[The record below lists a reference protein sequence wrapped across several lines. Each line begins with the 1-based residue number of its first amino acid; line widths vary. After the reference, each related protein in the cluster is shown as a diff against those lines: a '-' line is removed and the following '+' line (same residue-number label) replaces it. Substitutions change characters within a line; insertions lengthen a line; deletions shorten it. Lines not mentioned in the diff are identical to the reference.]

1 MRAPDFPGALHMI
14 SRRFFAVAVALLV
27 SGCISAPP
35 HSLSIADLQKY
46 RISDVAVEGVEVI
59 RSWPVQEETF
69 VKATGA
75 DQETIN
81 RLQSEPAST
90 FPGLRA
96 HMQRVLSERFKL
108 EFSSQVTPIFTG
120 PRPVKAV
127 VRLETFDVPS
137 GARRVLIDQD
147 AKIKANIDL
156 VDASTG
162 AVILSYAGPFR
173 SRRLIGG
180 LATAIAVALDRSD
193 VGYSLITDYMTAYRD
208 WLLQR

>member
-1 MRAPDFPGALHMI
+1 MI
-14 SRRFFAVAVALLV
+14 SRRFFAVATMLLLA
-27 SGCISAPP
+27 GCMSAPP
-35 HSLSIADLQKY
+35 HSLSIANLQQY
-46 RISDVAVEGVEVI
+46 RIADVSVEGVEVI

-69 VKATGA
+69 VKATAA

-81 RLQSEPAST
+81 RLQSEPAAN

-96 HMQRVLSERFKL
+96 HMHRVLTERFKL
-108 EFSSQVTPIFTG
+108 EFSSQVSPIFTG
-120 PRPVKAV
+120 PKPVKAV
-127 VRLETFDVPS
+127 VRLTTFDVPS

-156 VDASTG
+156 VDAATG
-162 AVILSYAGPFR
+162 APILHYEGPFR

-180 LATAIAVALDRSD
+180 LATAIAVAFDRSD
-193 VGYSLITDYMTAYRD
+193 VGYSLVTDYMTAYRD